1 VAGGESPGPRGP
13 GLAFAAAVVLVSL
26 NLRTVFASL
35 PPLLE
40 DVRDD
45 LGLSAGVAGLLT
57 AGPVLCFGALA
68 PIVPRLVS
76 RVPIELVV
84 GVCAALTALGAG
96 LRGVDGT
103 ATLFAGTL
111 LAGAA
116 VAVAQTAL
124 PALFSTRFPGRGG
137 SLTGGFS
144 MSLTL
149 GAAVA
154 SGAAVPL
161 ERALGGWRGA
171 LAIFAVPAALAAAV
185 WLAPVSRTRTLVH
198 RVVPLRLRGIRGSW
212 SVAGFFGLQSMAF
225 YAGLTWLPT
234 IVEDA
239 GYSEGAAGALQ
250 ALANGIQFLP
260 AFLVPVFAAR
270 RPDQTRIM
278 TATVSVAV
286 VALVGLLLA
295 PGVAVVWIV
304 LLGLAQGG
312 SLGLALMLPVL
323 RGGTPQAVA
332 ALTAMALSI
341 GYLVAAI
348 GPALLGVAHDLSDG
362 WDVPLVLLVAITA
375 AELAVGI
382 PGARAWK
389 VAAGIDSSD
398 ISRAER
404 GA

>member
-1 VAGGESPGPRGP
+1 MAGGESPGPRGP
-13 GLAFAAAVVLVSL
+13 GLAFAASVVLVSL

-116 VAVAQTAL
+116 VAIAQTAL

-149 GAAVA
+149 GAAAA

-234 IVEDA
+234 ILEDV

-278 TATVSVAV
+278 AATVSVAV

>member
-1 VAGGESPGPRGP
+1 M
-13 GLAFAAAVVLVSL
+13 
-26 NLRTVFASL
+26 RTVFASL

-45 LGLSAGVAGLLT
+45 LGLSATVAGLLT

-76 RVPIELVV
+76 RRPIERIV

-96 LRGVDGT
+96 LRGVGGT
-103 ATLFAGTL
+103 APLFAGTI

-137 SLTGGFS
+137 SLTGAFS

-149 GAAVA
+149 GAAAA

-161 ERALGGWRGA
+161 ERALGGWRAA
-171 LAIFAVPAALAAAV
+171 LAVFAVPAAFAAVV
-185 WLAPVSRTRTLVH
+185 WLAPWSRARTLVH
-198 RVVPLRLRGIRGSW
+198 RRVPLRLRGIRGSW
-212 SVAGFFGLQSMAF
+212 SLAAFFGLQSMAF

-234 IVEDA
+234 ILEDA
-239 GYSEGAAGALQ
+239 GYSEGAAGGLQ

-260 AFLVPVFAAR
+260 AFFVPVLAAR
-270 RPDQTRIM
+270 RRDQRGIM
-278 TATVSVAV
+278 AAMVSVAV

-295 PGVAVVWIV
+295 PGVAAVWIV
-304 LLGLAQGG
+304 LLGLAQGA
-312 SLGLALMLPVL
+312 SLGLALMLPFL
-323 RGGTPQAVA
+323 RGGSAQAVA
-332 ALTAMALSI
+332 ALTAMALSV

-348 GPALLGVAHDLSDG
+348 GPALLGVAHDVSGG
-362 WDVPLVLLVAITA
+362 WNVPLLLLIAITA
-375 AELAVGI
+375 AELPAGL
-382 PGARAWK
+382 PGARAWT
-389 VAAGIDSSD
+389 VSPELNSSD

>member
-1 VAGGESPGPRGP
+1 M
-13 GLAFAAAVVLVSL
+13 
-26 NLRTVFASL
+26 RTVFASL

-45 LGLSAGVAGLLT
+45 LGLSATVAGLLT

-76 RVPIELVV
+76 RRPIERIV

-96 LRGVDGT
+96 LRGVGGT
-103 ATLFAGTL
+103 APLFAGTI

-137 SLTGGFS
+137 SLTGAFS

-149 GAAVA
+149 GAAAA

-161 ERALGGWRGA
+161 ERALGGWRAA
-171 LAIFAVPAALAAAV
+171 LAVFAVPAAFAAVV
-185 WLAPVSRTRTLVH
+185 WLAPWSRARTLVH
-198 RVVPLRLRGIRGSW
+198 RRVPLRLRGIRGSW
-212 SVAGFFGLQSMAF
+212 SLAAFFGLQSMAF

-234 IVEDA
+234 ILKDA
-239 GYSEGAAGALQ
+239 GYSEGAAGGLQ

-260 AFLVPVFAAR
+260 AFLVPVLAAR
-270 RPDQTRIM
+270 RRDQRGIM
-278 TATVSVAV
+278 AATVSVAV

-295 PGVAVVWIV
+295 PGVAAVWIV
-304 LLGLAQGG
+304 LLGLAQGA
-312 SLGLALMLPVL
+312 SLGLALMLPFL
-323 RGGTPQAVA
+323 RGGSPQAVA
-332 ALTAMALSI
+332 ALTAMALSV

-348 GPALLGVAHDLSDG
+348 GPALLGVAHDLSGG
-362 WDVPLVLLVAITA
+362 WNVPLVLLIAITA
-375 AELAVGI
+375 AELPAGL
-382 PGARAWK
+382 PGARAWT
-389 VAAGIDSSD
+389 VSPGINSSD